1 MHPPPEGALTGEG
14 TGDTLRSDMP
24 ANAAHSCTCSRAQR
38 FPLGQ
43 RSRARRVVAGTVL
56 HVAVLVAFA
65 PHRAAADAVPS
76 AGKARVRIAQ
86 NTEENH
92 GPSALPEGSASVI
105 ESLTWRLAGPD
116 PAALRA
122 RVKALVGRTAGA
134 VIVKDSA
141 DQLVTSLPTSELATL
156 RQALTTLG
164 ELSGPEAA
172 ASDAPTTLLRVQF
185 VRPQ

>member
-1 MHPPPEGALTGEG
+1 M
-14 TGDTLRSDMP
+14 
-24 ANAAHSCTCSRAQR
+24 
-38 FPLGQ
+38 
-43 RSRARRVVAGTVL
+43 
-56 HVAVLVAFA
+56 LVAFA

-76 AGKARVRIAQ
+76 ADTARARIAQ

-105 ESLTWRLAGPD
+105 ESLTWRLAGQD
-116 PAALRA
+116 PAALRTQ
-122 RVKALVGRTAGA
+122 VKVLMERIAGA

-164 ELSGPEAA
+164 ELSGPAAA

-185 VRPQ
+185 VQLQ

>member
-1 MHPPPEGALTGEG
+1 
-14 TGDTLRSDMP
+14 
-24 ANAAHSCTCSRAQR
+24 
-38 FPLGQ
+38 
-43 RSRARRVVAGTVL
+43 
-56 HVAVLVAFA
+56 
-65 PHRAAADAVPS
+65 
-76 AGKARVRIAQ
+76 
-86 NTEENH
+86 
-92 GPSALPEGSASVI
+92 
-105 ESLTWRLAGPD
+105 
-116 PAALRA
+116 
-122 RVKALVGRTAGA
+122 VGRTAGA